1 MRRYDHA
8 LAKVAAAITE
18 KLPVGTTEPNV
29 VRLDLADL
37 ASVAEVVR
45 AWDGTATYPGQ
56 QCWRDGAAATHPGPR
71 PAMKCSS
78 PQTISAILR

>member
-8 LAKVAAAITE
+8 LAKVAAITE
-18 KLPVGTTEPNV
+18 KLPVGTTEPKV

-56 QCWRDGAAATHPGPR
+56 QCCSRTTLGSVV
-71 PAMKCSS
+71 PAGSF
-78 PQTISAILR
+78 Q